1 MHNCISAERERES
14 KSYVDGGNAVSSKKE
29 LVSQL
34 VIHPLYVLCGVEKST
49 LSESTLVLP
58 RLFPNVDQDT
68 RKNLSGGQVKSL
80 HKSARLN

>member
-1 MHNCISAERERES
+1 MPHCITMLCIIAYQQRERERES

-58 RLFPNVDQDT
+58 RLFPNLD
-68 RKNLSGGQVKSL
+68 
-80 HKSARLN
+80 